1 VITYQTRKTH
11 IKANALIKRS
21 GDQSKSEDDDRQRH
35 QPQLILTANKLNSKV
50 RDEINITEIIE
61 QEEIKEKEAIFKENF
76 ESASKTISKKANI
89 LEKKLFVLENKRLQI
104 IKKIH
109 DQSAIEHFEIRRI
122 LKMMK
127 RFFY

>member
-1 VITYQTRKTH
+1 MITYQTEKTH
-11 IKANALIKRS
+11 IKTNALTRRS
-21 GDQSKSEDDDRQRH
+21 DNRSKSENNDRQRH
-35 QPQLILTANKLNSKV
+35 QHQLILTVNKLNFKI
-50 RDEINITEIIE
+50 RDEINIADIIE
-61 QEEIKEKEAIFKENF
+61 QEVRENEAIFEKNSEF
-76 ESASKTISKKANI
+76 IISKKSNVS
-89 LEKKLFVLENKRLQI
+89 EEKLFVLENKRLKI

>member
-1 VITYQTRKTH
+1 
-11 IKANALIKRS
+11 
-21 GDQSKSEDDDRQRH
+21 
-35 QPQLILTANKLNSKV
+35 LTANKLNSKV
-50 RDEINITEIIE
+50 RDEINIAEIIE
-61 QEEIKEKEAIFKENF
+61 QEEIKEKKAIFKENF
-76 ESASKTISKKANI
+76 ESVSKIISKKANV

-109 DQSAIEHFEIRRI
+109 DQSAIEHLEIRRI

>member
-1 VITYQTRKTH
+1 VITYQTEKTH
-11 IKANALIKRS
+11 IKTDALIRRS
-21 GDQSKSEDDDRQRH
+21 GDRSKSENDDRRRH
-35 QPQLILTANKLNSKV
+35 QHQLILTANKLNLKI
-50 RDEINITEIIE
+50 RDEMNIAKIIE
-61 QEEIKEKEAIFKENF
+61 QEVKESEA
-76 ESASKTISKKANI
+76 I
-89 LEKKLFVLENKRLQI
+89 LEKNSEFIINKKSNVSKEKLFVLENKRLQI

>member
-1 VITYQTRKTH
+1 VITYQTEKTH
-11 IKANALIKRS
+11 IKTDALIRRS
-21 GDQSKSEDDDRQRH
+21 DDRSKSENDARQRH
-35 QPQLILTANKLNSKV
+35 QHQLILTANKLNLKI
-50 RDEINITEIIE
+50 RDEMNIAEIIE
-61 QEEIKEKEAIFKENF
+61 QEVKKSEAILEKN
-76 ESASKTISKKANI
+76 SKFIISKKSNVS
-89 LEKKLFVLENKRLQI
+89 EEKLFVSENKRLQI